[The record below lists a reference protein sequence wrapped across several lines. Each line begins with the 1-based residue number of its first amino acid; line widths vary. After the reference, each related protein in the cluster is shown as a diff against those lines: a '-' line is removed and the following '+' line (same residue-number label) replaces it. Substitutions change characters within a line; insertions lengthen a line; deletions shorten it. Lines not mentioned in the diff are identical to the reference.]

1 MFLRINDYKNIA
13 RTITQAVKDEQYGL
27 DCPAYRLAT
36 VGRRSYFEG
45 TNFLFLPP
53 AHLLAGNYTSV
64 ADGTTFLVNMNHDSD
79 SVANYPLFRVGE
91 DFNNPI
97 RQDDFVKPRRCQLV
111 LGNDVWIGANTT
123 IMGGVHIGN
132 GAIVAAGSVVT
143 QSVPPYAVVGGNPA
157 KIIKYRFAPEIC
169 AKLDGIKWWNWAE
182 DKISAAAALMRRP
195 DEFVAKFYE
204 PLSVENTPLRQNLRN
219 IKQQGSLFGV
229 LADKFLPQP
238 GMKPDWENVL
248 QKFMRYDEVKPGSV
262 LAIMIAPDT
271 TDEVREF
278 IVMRLKEYDTSR
290 PWYVIELADFFKLD
304 VLAELDYFAVG
315 RDFDNV
321 MWIDYAGQT
330 GTKIL
335 FAPDQDPFYGLY

>member
-1 MFLRINDYKNIA
+1 M
-13 RTITQAVKDEQYGL
+13 
-27 DCPAYRLAT
+27 
-36 VGRRSYFEG
+36 
-45 TNFLFLPP
+45 
-53 AHLLAGNYTSV
+53 
-64 ADGTTFLVNMNHDSD
+64 
-79 SVANYPLFRVGE
+79 
-91 DFNNPI
+91 
-97 RQDDFVKPRRCQLV
+97 
-111 LGNDVWIGANTT
+111 
-123 IMGGVHIGN
+123 
-132 GAIVAAGSVVT
+132 
-143 QSVPPYAVVGGNPA
+143 
-157 KIIKYRFAPEIC
+157 
-169 AKLDGIKWWNWAE
+169 
-182 DKISAAAALMRRP
+182 
-195 DEFVAKFYE
+195 
-204 PLSVENTPLRQNLRN
+204 
-219 IKQQGSLFGV
+219 FGV